1 MVSNNFILRCMLDL
15 LYPLTKITYAL
26 AFSHF
31 LFGTVPQSYLRS
43 CIPGNGGFP
52 SGSEVNN
59 LPAKAGDTSSIPG
72 SEVPFERKMATHSSI
87 LTWKIPWTEESGELQ
102 SMGSQRVKHN
112 LMSKQQ
118 RPRLGLHAQSL

>member
-59 LPAKAGDTSSIPG
+59 LPAKAGDMRHDSIPG
-72 SEVPFERKMATHSSI
+72 LERS
-87 LTWKIPWTEESGELQ
+87 PGGEHGNPLQ
-102 SMGSQRVKHN
+102 YSCQEN
-112 LMSKQQ
+112 LMD
-118 RPRLGLHAQSL
+118 RGVW

>member
-102 SMGSQRVKHN
+102 SMGSQRVRHD
-112 LMSKQQ
+112 
-118 RPRLGLHAQSL
+118 